1 MLKYFEICG
10 ERERAQAEEFCLR
23 FGVDAEPVP
32 QGAGI
37 VGDFVV
43 LGTSDRTRELESR
56 LGYDLLGKRVE
67 FKDDRTSV
75 KYKSLFV
82 EFECTSDFWA
92 TRRTSGHAKAVLDG
106 CVLVVANGPRSLVF
120 NEHSFARL
128 VEGATKTLSTKF
140 RSNGNLPASFTH
152 GKIVPIDWA
161 LKAAC
166 FVYVSRHPGLRE
178 PPILVTS

>member
-23 FGVDAEPVP
+23 FGVDVEPVP

-56 LGYDLLGKRVE
+56 LGYDLLGKRIE

-82 EFECTSDFWA
+82 EFESTSDFWA
-92 TRRTSGHAKAVLDG
+92 TRRISGHAKAVLDG
-106 CVLVVANGPRSLVF
+106 CVLVVANGPRSLIF
-120 NEHSFARL
+120 NEQTYARL

-140 RSNGNLPASFTH
+140 RSNGNLPGSYSH
-152 GKIVPIDWA
+152 GKIVPLCWA
-161 LKAAC
+161 VNTASL
-166 FVYVSRHPGLRE
+166 VYVSEHPGLKAGA
-178 PPILVTS
+178 L